1 MPLGVRPPRTPSIW
15 VACGALLVWRLRR
28 LDGQKL
34 LCGLSEY
41 CDALGIAQPRSIENV
56 VNRGLG
62 PWEGIIGAHHDLA
75 RPDFGDAGTGPT
87 ARTPTKITDPATH
100 SSRQFRPRAAKS
112 RRTSHQIPIDRHCR
126 RRILPR

>member
-1 MPLGVRPPRTPSIW
+1 MRGVAWWWRSPSWPRSATFAALPMRGSRWPISPLDVTPPRTASIW

-56 VNRGLG
+56 VNRDLG
-62 PWEGIIGAHHDLA
+62 PWEGIIGAHHDL
-75 RPDFGDAGTGPT
+75 
-87 ARTPTKITDPATH
+87 
-100 SSRQFRPRAAKS
+100 
-112 RRTSHQIPIDRHCR
+112 
-126 RRILPR
+126 